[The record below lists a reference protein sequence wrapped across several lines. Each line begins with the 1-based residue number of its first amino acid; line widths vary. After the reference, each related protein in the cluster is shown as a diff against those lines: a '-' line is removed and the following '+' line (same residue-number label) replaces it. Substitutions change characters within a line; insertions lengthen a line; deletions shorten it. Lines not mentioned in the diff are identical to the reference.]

1 MFSFVYRY
9 NRQLS
14 RGNSHRDYLNKD
26 RAFLS
31 MSSSTT
37 TASSKDNDG
46 EDAVSYAL
54 IRQRKQELRK
64 LIRARMKSTYP
75 TSKETNSS
83 VVLLNSTS
91 LLGIQS
97 DLVFHRLFQ
106 LRQYASANSVGIFL
120 SMPLG
125 EIQTTS
131 AITRMIKDNKSL
143 YVPRVGLNFDIADMD
158 MIRCDEYIKILS
170 SSSLLSKQQHDDDNN
185 SSNNNK
191 IMFYDDWPRNKWGI
205 PEPPVKNDDSALPV
219 AKPGDIDILIVPGCA
234 FDKVGRRL
242 GHGKGYYDRFIA
254 KNRIEYDNDT
264 IGSNDTVPSITTSG
278 DENEKNG
285 PATTT
290 TTTTT
295 TPTTTTTTTTT
306 TPTPTIPAKKKK
318 PQLVGVC
325 LEEQYLQKL
334 LPRGILSWEEDAGQQ
349 NDDGGIIPITN
360 HDCIMDVI
368 LTPSKTILLR
378 NFH

>member
-1 MFSFVYRY
+1 
-9 NRQLS
+9 
-14 RGNSHRDYLNKD
+14 
-26 RAFLS
+26 

-46 EDAVSYAL
+46 EDAASYAL

-83 VVLLNSTS
+83 TVLLNSTS

-158 MIRCDEYIKILS
+158 MIRCDEYIQTFLS
-170 SSSLLSKQQHDDDNN
+170 SLSSKQIDDNN

-191 IMFYDDWPRNKWGI
+191 KMFYDDWPRNKWGI

-254 KNRIEYDNDT
+254 KNRIEYDNSI

-290 TTTTT
+290 TTTTI
-295 TPTTTTTTTTT
+295 
-306 TPTPTIPAKKKK
+306 IPAKKKK
-318 PQLVGVC
+318 PLLVGVC

-334 LPRGILSWEEDAGQQ
+334 LPKGILSWEEDAGQQ

>member
-1 MFSFVYRY
+1 
-9 NRQLS
+9 
-14 RGNSHRDYLNKD
+14 
-26 RAFLS
+26 

-46 EDAVSYAL
+46 KDAVSYAL

-64 LIRARMKSTYP
+64 LIRSRMKSTYP

-83 VVLLNSTS
+83 IVLSNSTS

-106 LRQYASANSVGIFL
+106 LRQYTSANSVGIFL
-120 SMPLG
+120 SMPFG

-131 AITRMIKDNKSL
+131 AITRMIHDNKSL

-158 MIRCDEYIKILS
+158 MIKCDEYI
-170 SSSLLSKQQHDDDNN
+170 QT
-185 SSNNNK
+185 SNNK
-191 IMFYDDWPRNKWGI
+191 KMFYDDWPRNKWGI

-254 KNRIEYDNDT
+254 KNRIEYDNNT

-290 TTTTT
+290 T
-295 TPTTTTTTTTT
+295 P
-306 TPTPTIPAKKKK
+306 PTIPAKKKK
-318 PQLVGVC
+318 PLLVGVC

-334 LPRGILSWEEDAGQQ
+334 LPHGVLSWEEDAGQH

-368 LTPSKTILLR
+368 LTPSKTLLLR